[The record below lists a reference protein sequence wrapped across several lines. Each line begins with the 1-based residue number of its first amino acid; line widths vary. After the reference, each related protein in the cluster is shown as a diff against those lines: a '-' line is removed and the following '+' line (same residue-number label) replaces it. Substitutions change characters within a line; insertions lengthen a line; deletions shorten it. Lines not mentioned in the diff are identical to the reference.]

1 MAAAID
7 TSRVDGTGAPVAALK
22 QHMANNGS
30 TTPQQEQQ
38 QVTKTPPP
46 IPHITNN
53 FIPLKTIISSMVL
66 YASAELRNVLET
78 LPATSSDLTKKRRLL
93 DYIVKMRVQFVKI
106 YVLMKWVKVSK
117 DISTNIDVVAWLNG
131 QQNCFQ
137 NVIEA
142 LKFIEKSLGGA
153 KLRNPDLE
161 TALEVFTAGRPAH
174 PLHGFVP
181 VQKLSA
187 KTILQTLYDLNIL
200 LSIRLALTEKLPP
213 EFSHYQIANGRVTF
227 FVENSYQVQLGIADD
242 SVDARFFLV
251 DFQFDFPGA
260 HVPAPATRAKLET
273 IANGILPTKGLVNL
287 FETLLKFTQNYK
299 LALMYAELVELGK
312 GLYQGLILPKFYP
325 ERSLVTVSYW
335 LSAASAA
342 AAKNV
347 TKNQIEIGLRRD
359 KTIGIRWSREG
370 TVVNDH
376 GIEFGQTNIST
387 EWLLQ
392 EITTL
397 HVRHNIATIH
407 AILAKYNHVRGANGN
422 AKTARNVRPGSTTT
436 SAPTPSESTSPAGAV
451 TPTANNSLD
460 TFNNTPE
467 MATLVSPEK
476 IKIHLTESRYTI
488 YSIDRLSGRA
498 ILTNSTKLIASA
510 EAALNDN
517 YDKPIQVAGL
527 LVKLRHAS
535 VQEEIIAKAK
545 SAGWI
550 TTTNMPFSNDAV
562 RSQFPPDTRLL
573 FCLRQ
578 GTWPARW
585 FLLVTIGSDSQPRW
599 WISQL
604 VIRDGLWHILF
615 SEEVHVKRDNPNH
628 FDYKMFRDLSTFTI
642 RHIQT
647 EALCK
652 ELDLNNVKYKLLQ
665 SAGDSSGA
673 PVILIDMRTL
683 TQGTWAEETLFLTL
697 VEERA
702 DKTVA
707 VLQGKSKQALDIGS
721 MSSDSS
727 RMEVDATTGGFTLNM
742 VLPDSCLA
750 SPAYLSGRYRLPNA
764 IKTEGPKKSEF
775 IEHLVNK
782 FSQIERIVS
791 YVNLLKSL
799 SLELKEASM
808 TKITFEYG
816 PGLAAE
822 ITLQGSAVAAP
833 NASGVL
839 AASSTHSLSETA
851 VLRLPRES
859 PHHFVEPFLQSML
872 NSDGLLS
879 VVWVL
884 QTALP
889 LYTALKDVM
898 ALAEEKFTAMTAA
911 TTTAATTAATA
922 ANGTRNNA
930 TFPLVVTPHSVFEIQ
945 LFFPHKRV
953 RVLLR
958 LMEVNGRPLSVF
970 VTEVFQA
977 GQAPHL
983 SGPAPTSLPPAAQQA
998 LQQQQQAHKTSLL
1011 APLWTQRSDIPGVV
1025 PLVQG
1030 LACPIASIDRVLRR
1044 IFDILV

>member
-7 TSRVDGTGAPVAALK
+7 TTRMDGTGSPVAVFK
-22 QHMANNGS
+22 QHINNNGS
-30 TTPQQEQQ
+30 SAPQQQQ
-38 QVTKTPPP
+38 QQQAVTKTPPP
-46 IPHITNN
+46 IPHIVNN

-93 DYIVKMRVQFVKI
+93 DFIVKMRIQFVKI

-142 LKFIEKSLGGA
+142 LKYIEKSLGCA

-174 PLHGFVP
+174 PLRGFVP
-181 VQKLSA
+181 VKKLSA

-213 EFSHYQIANGRVTF
+213 EFSHYQIADGRVTF

-251 DFQFDFPGA
+251 DFKFDFSGA
-260 HVPAPATRAKLET
+260 HVPSPATRARLET
-273 IANGILPTKGLVNL
+273 IANSILPSKGLVHL

-299 LALMYAELVELGK
+299 LALMYTELVELGK
-312 GLYQGLILPKFYP
+312 GLYQGLIIPKFYP

-335 LSAASAA
+335 LSTTAGISAA
-342 AAKNV
+342 TKNAA
-347 TKNQIEIGLRRD
+347 KNQIEIGLRRS
-359 KTIGIRWSREG
+359 KTIGIRWLREG
-370 TVVNDH
+370 TVVSDH
-376 GIEFGQTNIST
+376 DIEFGQTNIST

-397 HVRHNIATIH
+397 HVRHNISTIYT
-407 AILAKYNHVRGANGN
+407 ILAKYNN
-422 AKTARNVRPGSTTT
+422 TAGGSGSATRSRSVKLSSSSTA
-436 SAPTPSESTSPAGAV
+436 APTPSDSTSPAMV
-451 TPTANNSLD
+451 MTPAASNNLD
-460 TFNNTPE
+460 VNTFPNTSDV
-467 MATLVSPEK
+467 ATLVSPEK
-476 IKIHLTESRYTI
+476 IKINLTESRYTI

-527 LVKLRHAS
+527 LIKLRHAS

-545 SAGWI
+545 CAGWI
-550 TTTNMPFSNDAV
+550 IKTNMPFSNDVV
-562 RSQFPPDTRLL
+562 RSRFPIDTRLL

-578 GTWPARW
+578 KTWPNRW
-585 FLLVTIGSDSQPRW
+585 FLLVTIGNDSQPRW

-604 VIRDGLWHILF
+604 VMRDGLWHILF
-615 SEEVHVKRDNPNH
+615 SEEVHIKRDNPNH
-628 FDYKMFRDLSTFTI
+628 FDYKMFRDLNKFTI

-652 ELDLNNVKYKLLQ
+652 ELDNNKVKYKLLQ
-665 SAGDSSGA
+665 SSGSGSGE
-673 PVILIDMRTL
+673 PVFLVDMRTL

-697 VEERA
+697 VEDRPGV
-702 DKTVA
+702 TVA
-707 VLQGKSKQALDIGS
+707 MLRGKSKQALDIGS
-721 MSSDSS
+721 MSSEFS
-727 RMEVDATTGGFTLNM
+727 RMEVDASTGGFTLNM
-742 VLPDSCLA
+742 VLPDSCMA
-750 SPAYLSGRYRLPNA
+750 SPVYLSGRYVSPPG
-764 IKTEGPKKSEF
+764 IKGVELKKSEF

-808 TKITFEYG
+808 TNITFEYG
-816 PGLAAE
+816 PGLAAA
-822 ITLQGSAVAAP
+822 ITLQGNAVTAQP
-833 NASGVL
+833 ENGST
-839 AASSTHSLSETA
+839 SSTTHSLSETA
-851 VLRLPRES
+851 VLSLPRDS
-859 PHHFVEPFLQSML
+859 PHYFVEPFLQSML

-884 QTALP
+884 QTAQP
-889 LYTALKDVM
+889 LYSALKNIM
-898 ALAEEKFTAMTAA
+898 GLAEQKFQALKSSSNRTP
-911 TTTAATTAATA
+911 
-922 ANGTRNNA
+922 
-930 TFPLVVTPHSVFEIQ
+930 TFPVVVTPHSVLDIQ
-945 LFFPHKRV
+945 LFFPLKRV

-958 LMEVNGRPLSVF
+958 LMETNGRPLSVF

-977 GQAPHL
+977 GAALPL
-983 SGPAPTSLPPAAQQA
+983 SGPAWTSLPPAAQQVQ
-998 LQQQQQAHKTSLL
+998 QQQQQAYKASVL
-1011 APLWTQRSDIPGVV
+1011 APLWTQRSDIPGVI

-1030 LACPIASIDRVLRR
+1030 LACPIGSIDRVLRR
-1044 IFDILV
+1044 LFDILVNNNNL

>member
-1 MAAAID
+1 MAAVID
-7 TSRVDGTGAPVAALK
+7 TSRVDGAPVAALK
-22 QHMANNGS
+22 QHMTNNGS
-30 TTPQQEQQ
+30 TAPQQEQQ
-38 QVTKTPPP
+38 QQATKTPPP
-46 IPHITNN
+46 IPHIINN

-93 DYIVKMRVQFVKI
+93 DFIVKMRIQFVKI

-142 LKFIEKSLGGA
+142 LKYIEKSLGGA

-161 TALEVFTAGRPAH
+161 TALEVLTAGRPAH
-174 PLHGFVP
+174 SLRGFVP

-260 HVPAPATRAKLET
+260 HVPAPATRVKLES
-273 IANGILPTKGLVNL
+273 IANGILPTKGLVHL

-312 GLYQGLILPKFYP
+312 GLYQGLIFPKFYP

-335 LSAASAA
+335 LSAASSA
-342 AAKNV
+342 AAKNA
-347 TKNQIEIGLRRD
+347 TKNQIEIGLRRS
-359 KTIGIRWSREG
+359 KTIGVRWLREG

-407 AILAKYNHVRGANGN
+407 AILTKYNHATGGNGGS
-422 AKTARNVRPGSTTT
+422 AKTARSVRPGLT
-436 SAPTPSESTSPAGAV
+436 SAPTPSDSTSPAGAV

-460 TFNNTPE
+460 AFNNPPE
-467 MATLVSPEK
+467 VATLVSPEK

-562 RSQFPPDTRLL
+562 RNL
-573 FCLRQ
+573 
-578 GTWPARW
+578 ARA
-585 FLLVTIGSDSQPRW
+585 LVFT
-599 WISQL
+599 
-604 VIRDGLWHILF
+604 
-615 SEEVHVKRDNPNH
+615 RDN
-628 FDYKMFRDLSTFTI
+628 
-642 RHIQT
+642 
-647 EALCK
+647 
-652 ELDLNNVKYKLLQ
+652 
-665 SAGDSSGA
+665 
-673 PVILIDMRTL
+673 
-683 TQGTWAEETLFLTL
+683 W
-697 VEERA
+697 
-702 DKTVA
+702 
-707 VLQGKSKQALDIGS
+707 
-721 MSSDSS
+721 
-727 RMEVDATTGGFTLNM
+727 
-742 VLPDSCLA
+742 
-750 SPAYLSGRYRLPNA
+750 
-764 IKTEGPKKSEF
+764 
-775 IEHLVNK
+775 
-782 FSQIERIVS
+782 
-791 YVNLLKSL
+791 
-799 SLELKEASM
+799 
-808 TKITFEYG
+808 
-816 PGLAAE
+816 
-822 ITLQGSAVAAP
+822 
-833 NASGVL
+833 
-839 AASSTHSLSETA
+839 
-851 VLRLPRES
+851 
-859 PHHFVEPFLQSML
+859 
-872 NSDGLLS
+872 
-879 VVWVL
+879 
-884 QTALP
+884 
-889 LYTALKDVM
+889 
-898 ALAEEKFTAMTAA
+898 
-911 TTTAATTAATA
+911 
-922 ANGTRNNA
+922 
-930 TFPLVVTPHSVFEIQ
+930 
-945 LFFPHKRV
+945 
-953 RVLLR
+953 
-958 LMEVNGRPLSVF
+958 
-970 VTEVFQA
+970 
-977 GQAPHL
+977 
-983 SGPAPTSLPPAAQQA
+983 
-998 LQQQQQAHKTSLL
+998 
-1011 APLWTQRSDIPGVV
+1011 
-1025 PLVQG
+1025 
-1030 LACPIASIDRVLRR
+1030 
-1044 IFDILV
+1044 